1 MLYLFELGHQPHISL
16 EEIFCVLKEKK
27 YKFDILENKDK
38 KVFLETKEK
47 LDCKELMRVLGG
59 TVKISEFLGL
69 EIKKSIISFL
79 ESRKEKNKIVF
90 SISSEDKNLEKKIGI
105 EIKKELKKK
114 GHSVRYVEIKNS
126 ASIIHNNILEKG
138 GDFTINKFG
147 AFVSTAIQDIEAFT
161 DRDFNRPKS
170 DSHSGML
177 PPKLARTMLNL
188 ASLDYNKKL
197 LDPYCGSGTVVTEAI
212 DLGFKNII
220 ASDLSPKAIE
230 DTKKNVDWLLEIK
243 EIESKDI
250 NLDIFENDV
259 QTLSQSIDKNSVDL
273 IVFEPFMGK
282 AMRGRETEDMILK
295 QTEELKKLYINA
307 FLELKKV
314 LKKDGVIIAI
324 IPRFNL
330 NGRVFTID
338 CGEEIEDIGFKNIG
352 FEKNKTLDYARPGQ
366 IVEREIFK
374 FRI

>member
-38 KVFLETKEK
+38 RVFLETKEK

-147 AFVSTAIQDIEAFT
+147 VFVTSAIQDIEAFT

-295 QTEELKKLYINA
+295 QTEELK
-307 FLELKKV
+307 
-314 LKKDGVIIAI
+314 
-324 IPRFNL
+324 
-330 NGRVFTID
+330 
-338 CGEEIEDIGFKNIG
+338 
-352 FEKNKTLDYARPGQ
+352 
-366 IVEREIFK
+366 
-374 FRI
+374 